1 MFLKIEDNGIKRC
14 FIKTD
19 FTGIPSRDILVAVG
33 TGYSE
38 RSGNPVVFTLSL
50 LTNDEVIDVNQDP
63 LGVHGAPIL
72 KTVRDL
78 WRQKDVAETDDKHTV
93 TVNPHGAVML
103 RIY

>member
-1 MFLKIEDNGIKRC
+1 MKKIKNGLIN
-14 FIKTD
+14 FS
-19 FTGIPSRDILVAVG
+19 GSIPLLIGCALARLD
-33 TGYSE
+33 E
-38 RSGNPVVFTLSL
+38 FTLSL

>member
-1 MFLKIEDNGIKRC
+1 MQI
-14 FIKTD
+14 FIKNNEKKNGLIN
-19 FTGIPSRDILVAVG
+19 FSGSIPLLIGCDLARLD
-33 TGYSE
+33 E
-38 RSGNPVVFTLSL
+38 FTLSL

>member
-1 MFLKIEDNGIKRC
+1 MQI
-14 FIKTD
+14 FIKNNEKNKNRLIN
-19 FTGIPSRDILVAVG
+19 FSGSIPLLIGCDLARLD
-33 TGYSE
+33 E
-38 RSGNPVVFTLSL
+38 FTLSL

>member
-1 MFLKIEDNGIKRC
+1 MRLDE
-14 FIKTD
+14 
-19 FTGIPSRDILVAVG
+19 
-33 TGYSE
+33 
-38 RSGNPVVFTLSL
+38 FTLSL